1 VFDCLPL
8 GTIII
13 LHLDKLVLILEK
25 VDVLA
30 QWATVMEYFLDGDC
44 IIPFC
49 HVLGA
54 FFCGISR
61 DGDVNRGRSWKHPP
75 W

>member
-30 QWATVMEYFLDGDC
+30 QWATAIAAMIVCLDGTQSQVDMKE
-44 IIPFC
+44 
-49 HVLGA
+49 L
-54 FFCGISR
+54 SR
-61 DGDVNRGRSWKHPP
+61 ICVAVI
-75 W
+75 